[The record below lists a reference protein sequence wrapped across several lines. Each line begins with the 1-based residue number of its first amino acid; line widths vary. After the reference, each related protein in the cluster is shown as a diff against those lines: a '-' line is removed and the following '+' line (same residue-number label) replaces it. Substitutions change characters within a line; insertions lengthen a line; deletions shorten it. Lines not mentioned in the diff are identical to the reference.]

1 MAFAVFKIYFANFNL
16 MEKKRISILKAIMG
30 IRYSDNE
37 LNKYSN
43 ARKLLDLK
51 ITIKKFS
58 IDFFLITVGILS
70 AGFGLKGFLLPNS
83 FLDGGA
89 TGISLM
95 IAELTGIYL
104 PLLLI
109 IINAPFI
116 VLGYNLIS
124 RQFAIKTAFGIL
136 GLALCV
142 AIIPFPEM
150 TNDKLLVAVFGGF
163 FLGAGIGF
171 AVRGG
176 CVIDGTEVLAI
187 AVSRK
192 SGLTIGDVILIV
204 NIIIFSTAAWLI
216 SIETAMY
223 AVLTYLSASKTVD
236 FLIEGIE
243 EYTGV
248 TIISLKSD
256 KIYKMIF
263 DKLGRGSTVYKG
275 ERGYGKSGERLFD
288 NDMKIIYTIITR
300 LEVSK
305 LKLEIEKID
314 PNAFVVM
321 SSVKDM
327 KGGMI
332 KKRPLK

>member
-1 MAFAVFKIYFANFNL
+1 MKKTKISVLKVIFNR
-16 MEKKRISILKAIMG
+16 KISE
-30 IRYSDNE
+30 SD
-37 LNKYSN
+37 LNTYSN
-43 ARKLLDLK
+43 ARKLVEYKLVV
-51 ITIKKFS
+51 KKLS
-58 IDFFLITVGILS
+58 IDFFMIIIGVLS
-70 AGFGLKGFLLPNS
+70 AGFGLRGFLLPNN

-95 IAELTGIYL
+95 ISELTGVNL
-104 PLLLI
+104 SLLLVL
-109 IINAPFI
+109 INLPFVI
-116 VLGYNLIS
+116 LGYHIIS
-124 RQFAIKTAFGIL
+124 RQFAIKTAVGIVC
-136 GLALCV
+136 LAIAV
-142 AIIPFPEM
+142 AFIPYPEI

-163 FLGAGIGF
+163 FLGAGIGL

-176 CVIDGTEVLAI
+176 SVIDGTEVLAI
-187 AVSRK
+187 AVSKK

-204 NIIIFSTAAWLI
+204 NIIIFSMAAWLI
-216 SIETAMY
+216 SIEIALYAM
-223 AVLTYLSASKTVD
+223 LTYLSASKTVD

-248 TIISLKSD
+248 TIISIKAD
-256 KIYKMIF
+256 KIRQMIIS
-263 DKLGRGSTVYKG
+263 KLGRGITVYKG
-275 ERGYGKSGERLFD
+275 ERGFGKSGEKLY
-288 NDMKIIYTIITR
+288 DMQIIYTIITR